1 MLQPTDHVLRAHHV
15 GLLTLFILTFKE
27 YEGKLPPTFLLHL
40 YRVLLNEVAEVAPPK
55 TYSELFIELQAG
67 PKSEEGYP
75 RQLIEGFA
83 SCLVGLSSAEE
94 MTNFFAGGLLSTGLF
109 LFHTK
114 EDLGLP
120 SLFVEKVEGED
131 DVQAILLRRSVF
143 GYFCRRCFVS
153 FLKLSFYGVGK
164 LQKEYAA
171 WVQGVAPP
179 TAEFPVIKDR
189 LHSDT
194 HIFRTVADKTV
205 WAQSNAYELWD
216 KALATGDES
225 VATENLRR
233 YFEQHFHE
241 QNDSGFRQHALLNLV
256 RMHYLRQEYVAA
268 RKLLSEAIGVARTSN
283 DKITLQHCISML
295 HRLPPT
301 IERRRPMLNE
311 IQPNLHPMEVLFDV
325 SKLMDE
331 ENGQPL
337 SASFAKLVQA
347 MGLFDHWF
355 DGDSQKESHVPHVAP
370 PDAEQWAQHAVQ
382 SIVWSAAGCDRLS
395 AIEENL
401 VIAFT
406 DVGGEDNNRL
416 TVILNQA
423 YREARQG
430 KYEKS
435 LSALLQPNVW
445 RGLSLVDYGLWA
457 QEVWHVLVLRAT
469 RRGQDRAYRE
479 ILLPR
484 RPPGE
489 FKPRQ
494 YSLATEGLKLSKLQ
508 DPLWD
513 VIQMQQCDQAASAM
527 DGLLTSL
534 WHSEFLG
541 RLNSYR
547 TGIILLADVG
557 LEYGMSKRSRRI
569 LEEIMPQIISGQDL
583 EQRALA
589 CFTLARCII
598 VAGESTADAMREAV
612 PYILKSEEDYLA
624 LEMHHAVMDVQYFL
638 SVVYHNLGLHAERE
652 EAAKRH
658 FATQEMRKE
667 LEMSDEGISGIL
679 QVVKMAGAAT
689 CSKSYFNFTMDDGP
703 PPAEEDFS
711 VLPVGDRL
719 SHKNWKARV
728 SAYETLVKTFQSTGS
743 DTDPAFRPYINN
755 PDLLKK
761 IATDS
766 NAVAQ
771 EKGVE
776 CLVALVKYAGESAA
790 KTRDTVVSA
799 LVEKCFGSTRA
810 GTRTQAVELALQ
822 FVEVENS
829 GTGVVTDLLPGL
841 SAKQPKTVAG
851 CVLALKEIIRL
862 FGIQTTPPPPIL
874 KALPKIFSHSDKTVR
889 AEGTLLTHVLYQY
902 LGPGIEPW
910 LAELKPVQVK
920 ELKEAFDGMEGAG
933 SGKGTVKPARL
944 TRAHAR
950 EVEAVGED
958 AAVESE
964 EEAAPLDPRAFVE
977 PVDIKLPSSLQAMLT
992 SSKWKERKEVLD
1004 ELLTLLT
1011 STPRIKDGPEIGELS
1026 KSLAARIQSDANI
1039 NCVMTAAACLEALAK
1054 AMLGSFAR
1062 YREAVVVP
1070 MLERLKERKATVTD
1084 SIGEALDAIFSCTTL
1099 SDIIPDLG
1107 SALGSKNPQVKEGT
1121 LKFLGRCL
1129 ATASSPI
1136 QPAQIKPLAEN
1147 LAVLLEDGFEGARN
1161 EAATCLGTLMKMV
1174 GERPL
1179 NPVVEGLADMRKAKV
1194 KEAFERATVKCK
1206 SGASAPPKAAPPPAA
1221 APAPKKK
1228 GPAPKPAVA
1237 ENEEPPKKAPSKPP
1251 VKPPPKKAPA
1261 AAAGPSSAAP
1271 VKKAPASSAA
1281 KPSKAAPAAPAALD
1295 TFKYR
1300 HTPEDAEALAGDTI
1314 PSSILKDL
1322 GDADW
1327 KTRLTALDEMT
1338 SWVEGEI
1345 NEVDAEVVIR
1355 ALAKKGW
1362 SEKNF
1367 QVSAKIYAIC
1377 ALLAEQCPS
1386 FGRSCPALC
1395 IPHLAEKLGD
1405 LKLKKPAGDT
1415 LLIFAEKTSLQFVL
1429 NQAYEP
1435 LNKQKAP
1442 KVLADAVT
1450 WINTALLEFGIAGLS
1465 LRSLIEFLKTALQ
1478 NSNAAVR
1485 TSATKTL
1492 VTLKLFAG
1500 SSIKDFLEDLN
1511 AQLLNT
1517 ITTEFDK
1524 VEGNTAP
1531 EPSRTSADLASMVAS
1546 SSAASNG
1553 AAAGDPLD
1561 DLFPRV
1567 EVDGLLKGTT
1577 ILADSKSDS
1586 WKTKKEG
1593 LEAFQAILDQGSNKR
1608 LKSAMGDIGQ
1618 VLKARVTDTNK
1629 AVQNLALD
1637 IVARIATGMGKSFE
1651 KHSRLFVL
1659 PVATVLSD
1667 QKAPIRAAAIQT
1679 LTAIAM
1685 ACEGL
1690 DSMVQGLHTALETTN
1705 PLQKGTLLHWIAD
1718 WFREHEPASSLDLA
1732 SWTAPIVS
1740 SLDDRNSDVRKGA
1753 QALLPTLIAS
1763 VGFDHVMHQTNSLK
1777 PASRASAVPLIQAA
1791 RPAAAP
1797 VQSAPP
1803 AKVAP
1808 ISAARPTSIS
1818 PPPESPTTSSAPALK
1833 TGSKLGV
1840 RRKLPQGTSRPE
1852 SRAETPVELPPSRSS
1867 KTPIGGLRRPGTNS
1881 AKTSAPPTPPPTLS
1895 LPFSGSNVDTKK
1907 SRLGKDASKWINE
1920 GGPTRKDLADLLQT
1934 QMEPHASKEL
1944 VARLFSHDHSAVNDH
1959 ISGLTTI
1966 CDLFATAQGADP
1978 AVEAVCLANFDLPLK
1993 YASIKLHES
2002 QPNLI
2007 SKCLEVVETVLMFL
2021 RSVNYQLT
2029 DNEAL
2034 CFIPTVV
2041 YKLGDAR
2048 EPVRVRVQQIIQD
2061 LPKVYAY
2068 SRVFQILLDH
2078 GLKSKVAK
2086 TRQGTLDEMGGVLK
2100 KSGMGACEPTKALP
2114 IIAGMISDK
2123 DSQVRKSA
2131 LGALSEAYSLIGEK
2145 VWTLV
2150 GPLPPKDKTQL
2161 EERLRRVIGPSNPD
2175 APAPPAQVSRLAA
2188 GIPRPGSPAGSRT
2201 GGILRPASPS
2211 GMKPMRSASPAP
2223 SHLPRAA
2230 SPVRR
2235 APISSSAVPSSPTT
2249 GIGRPKSMLPSRL
2262 GLPRPKFP
2270 STAARE
2276 PEPRAPS
2283 PPPGPSKVPEEAA
2296 PEPAPL
2302 EGSDDIT
2309 ITISS
2314 ILSSD
2319 PTRSVD
2325 ALKKIQKILA
2335 VGPDAGPS
2343 SPQYRELA
2351 EHTEGLIETITLQ
2364 MAHVFDRPDDLV
2376 PEENFRLAKHLI
2388 QTLNTFCDHAF
2399 LAESLTVDIL
2409 TSLLEELTLRLLETD
2424 DSTIKKVKDLS
2435 RFINMIVLRLFA
2447 TGRRMSIFR
2456 ALFALLLQIVKPFP
2470 ANGTAPDSKESKVAE
2485 LVLKCVWKLARN
2497 IPQDLTEERLD
2508 PVELFPAIEHF
2519 LQSVPPNEWRAR
2531 ATNKVP
2537 CGDMPLRTIKVIIQH
2552 VVAFYGDDV
2561 YDLLSASFD
2570 DPSATIV
2577 YPYVYRILNSNS
2589 RPAPD
2594 MPVRT
2599 AGPARPTTPPTIS
2612 PASSRPMSPQ
2622 EAASVASGGHR
2633 HSSPS
2638 RRTSPSSSSHHE
2650 NGAFASNVEEP
2661 DPDAQLLVIIGHIS
2675 SETTGALHKE
2685 GITELHH
2692 FLKAHPHKRPRV
2704 EKMLEST
2711 GAAFRKYINRALA
2724 SRAAEDQERDVAVAD
2739 TLSKLES
2746 NRRSASPAP
2755 APEPQPRSP
2764 RQASAPESNG
2774 NQDKLSRLHNLF
2786 QYRSSTQSN
2795 GSSAPRTSL
2804 G

>member
-1 MLQPTDHVLRAHHV
+1 
-15 GLLTLFILTFKE
+15 
-27 YEGKLPPTFLLHL
+27 
-40 YRVLLNEVAEVAPPK
+40 
-55 TYSELFIELQAG
+55 
-67 PKSEEGYP
+67 
-75 RQLIEGFA
+75 
-83 SCLVGLSSAEE
+83 
-94 MTNFFAGGLLSTGLF
+94 
-109 LFHTK
+109 
-114 EDLGLP
+114 
-120 SLFVEKVEGED
+120 
-131 DVQAILLRRSVF
+131 
-143 GYFCRRCFVS
+143 
-153 FLKLSFYGVGK
+153 
-164 LQKEYAA
+164 
-171 WVQGVAPP
+171 
-179 TAEFPVIKDR
+179 
-189 LHSDT
+189 
-194 HIFRTVADKTV
+194 
-205 WAQSNAYELWD
+205 
-216 KALATGDES
+216 
-225 VATENLRR
+225 
-233 YFEQHFHE
+233 
-241 QNDSGFRQHALLNLV
+241 
-256 RMHYLRQEYVAA
+256 
-268 RKLLSEAIGVARTSN
+268 
-283 DKITLQHCISML
+283 
-295 HRLPPT
+295 
-301 IERRRPMLNE
+301 
-311 IQPNLHPMEVLFDV
+311 ME
-325 SKLMDE
+325 
-331 ENGQPL
+331 
-337 SASFAKLVQA
+337 
-347 MGLFDHWF
+347 
-355 DGDSQKESHVPHVAP
+355 
-370 PDAEQWAQHAVQ
+370 
-382 SIVWSAAGCDRLS
+382 
-395 AIEENL
+395 
-401 VIAFT
+401 
-406 DVGGEDNNRL
+406 
-416 TVILNQA
+416 
-423 YREARQG
+423 
-430 KYEKS
+430 
-435 LSALLQPNVW
+435 
-445 RGLSLVDYGLWA
+445 
-457 QEVWHVLVLRAT
+457 
-469 RRGQDRAYRE
+469 
-479 ILLPR
+479 
-484 RPPGE
+484 
-489 FKPRQ
+489 
-494 YSLATEGLKLSKLQ
+494 
-508 DPLWD
+508 
-513 VIQMQQCDQAASAM
+513 
-527 DGLLTSL
+527 
-534 WHSEFLG
+534 
-541 RLNSYR
+541 
-547 TGIILLADVG
+547 
-557 LEYGMSKRSRRI
+557 
-569 LEEIMPQIISGQDL
+569 
-583 EQRALA
+583 
-589 CFTLARCII
+589 
-598 VAGESTADAMREAV
+598 
-612 PYILKSEEDYLA
+612 
-624 LEMHHAVMDVQYFL
+624 
-638 SVVYHNLGLHAERE
+638 
-652 EAAKRH
+652 
-658 FATQEMRKE
+658 
-667 LEMSDEGISGIL
+667 
-679 QVVKMAGAAT
+679 
-689 CSKSYFNFTMDDGP
+689 GP
-703 PPAEEDFS
+703 PPVEEDFS
-711 VLPVGDRL
+711 TLPVAERL
-719 SHKNWKARV
+719 AHKNWKARV
-728 SAYETLVKTFQSTGS
+728 NGYEALVKIFQATGS

-776 CLVALVKYAGESAA
+776 CLVTLVKYAGESAA
-790 KTRDTVVSA
+790 KTRDTVVPA

-810 GTRTQAVELALQ
+810 GTKTQAVELALQ
-822 FVEVENS
+822 YVEVENGGS
-829 GTGVVTDLLPGL
+829 GVVTDLLPGL

-851 CVLALKEIIRL
+851 CVLALKEILRL
-862 FGIQTTPPPPIL
+862 FGTQTTPPPPIL

-889 AEGTLLTHVLYQY
+889 AEGTSLTHVLYQY

-910 LAELKPVQVK
+910 LADLKPVQVK
-920 ELKEAFDGMEGAG
+920 ELKEAFDAMEAG
-933 SGKGTVKPARL
+933 GNGKGTLKPERL

-950 EVEAVGED
+950 EVEAAGDDGVEAAAENEED
-958 AAVESE
+958 
-964 EEAAPLDPRAFVE
+964 AAPLDPLAFVE
-977 PVDIKLPSSLQAMLT
+977 PVDVRLPPSLQTLLT

-1004 ELLTLLT
+1004 DLLTLLN

-1026 KSLAARIQSDANI
+1026 KSLAIRIQGDANI
-1039 NCVMTAAACLEALAK
+1039 NCVMTAAACMQVLAK

-1062 YREAVVVP
+1062 YRELVVSP
-1070 MLERLKERKATVTD
+1070 MLERLKERKANVTD
-1084 SIGEALDAIFSCTTL
+1084 SIGDALDAVFTSTTL

-1107 SALGSKNPQVKEGT
+1107 SAFGSKNPQVKEGT

-1129 ATASSPI
+1129 STASSPI
-1136 QPAQIKPLAEN
+1136 QPAQIKPLAET
-1147 LAVLLEDGFEGARN
+1147 LAILLEDGFEGART

-1179 NPVVEGLADMRKAKV
+1179 NPIMEGLPDMRKSKV

-1206 SGASAPPKAAPPPAA
+1206 AGAAAPPKAAPPPVA

-1228 GPAPKPAVA
+1228 APAPKPAAV
-1237 ENEEPPKKAPSKPP
+1237 EDEEPPKKPVAKPP
-1251 VKPPPKKAPA
+1251 AKAPTKKAPPVA
-1261 AAAGPSSAAP
+1261 AAP
-1271 VKKAPASSAA
+1271 VKKAPASSAV
-1281 KPSKAAPAAPAALD
+1281 KSSKAPASAAPAALD
-1295 TFKYR
+1295 TFKYK
-1300 HTPEDAEALAGDTI
+1300 HTPEDAEALASETI

-1322 GDADW
+1322 ADANW
-1327 KTRLTALDEMT
+1327 KTRLAALDEMT
-1338 SWVEGEI
+1338 AWVEGEI
-1345 NEVDAEVVIR
+1345 ATVDAEVVVR

-1362 SEKNF
+1362 AEKNF

-1377 ALLAEQCPS
+1377 SLLAERCPS

-1395 IPHLAEKLGD
+1395 IAHLTEKLGD

-1415 LLIFAEKTSLQFVL
+1415 LLVFAEKTSLQFVL
-1429 NQAYEP
+1429 NQAYDP
-1435 LNKQKAP
+1435 LSKQKAP
-1442 KVLADAVT
+1442 KVLADALT
-1450 WINTALLEFGIAGLS
+1450 WINTALLEFGIVGLS

-1492 VTLKLFAG
+1492 VTVKLFAG

-1517 ITTEFDK
+1517 INTEFDK
-1524 VEGNTAP
+1524 VEGNPAP

-1546 SSAASNG
+1546 SSTSTGAGAS
-1553 AAAGDPLD
+1553 GDPLD

-1577 ILADSKSDS
+1577 ILADAKSDS

-1593 LEAFQAILDQGSNKR
+1593 LEALQSILDQGSNKR
-1608 LKSAMGDIGQ
+1608 LKSSMGDIGQ

-1637 IVARIATGMGKSFE
+1637 IVARIATGMGKPFE

-1679 LTAIAM
+1679 LTAIAA

-1690 DSMVQGLHTALETTN
+1690 DSMVQGLHTALETSN
-1705 PLQKGTLLHWIAD
+1705 PLQKGTLMHWIAD
-1718 WFREHEPASSLDLA
+1718 WFGEHELASSLDLS
-1732 SWTAPIVS
+1732 SWTPAIVC
-1740 SLDDRNSDVRKGA
+1740 SLDDRSPDVRKGA
-1753 QALLPTLIAS
+1753 QALLPTLITS
-1763 VGFDHVMHQTNSLK
+1763 VGYDHVIHQTNSLK
-1777 PASRASAVPLIQAA
+1777 PASRNSAMPLIQAA
-1791 RPAAAP
+1791 RASAAPPRPASQAKALPAA
-1797 VQSAPP
+1797 VS
-1803 AKVAP
+1803 VAQ
-1808 ISAARPTSIS
+1808 TSDS
-1818 PPPESPTTSSAPALK
+1818 TPPESPTTSSAPALK
-1833 TGSKLGV
+1833 SGNKLGV
-1840 RRKLPQGTSRPE
+1840 RRKLPQGSSRPD

-1867 KTPIGGLRRPGTNS
+1867 KTPVGGLRRPGATSS
-1881 AKTSAPPTPPPTLS
+1881 AKTSAPSTPPPSLS
-1895 LPFSGSNVDTKK
+1895 LPFSGTSADAKK
-1907 SRLGKDASKWINE
+1907 TRLGKDASKWINE

-1934 QMEPHASKEL
+1934 QMELHTSKDL
-1944 VARLFSHDHSAVNDH
+1944 VARLFSHDHNAVNDH
-1959 ISGLTTI
+1959 LSGLTTI
-1966 CDLFATAQGADP
+1966 CDLFTTAQGADA

-1993 YASIKLHES
+1993 YASIKLHEP
-2002 QPNLI
+2002 QPNLV
-2007 SKCLEVVETVLMFL
+2007 SKCLEVVETVLAFL

-2048 EPVRVRVQQIIQD
+2048 EPVRVRVQQIIQEI
-2061 LPKVYAY
+2061 PKVYAY
-2068 SRVFQILLDH
+2068 SRLFQILLEH

-2086 TRQGTLDEMGGVLK
+2086 TRQGALDEMGSVLK
-2100 KSGMGACEPTKALP
+2100 KSGMGACEPSKAFP

-2131 LGALSEAYSLIGEK
+2131 LGALGEGYTLVGEK

-2150 GPLPPKDKTQL
+2150 GPLPAKDKTQL
-2161 EERLRRVIGPSNPD
+2161 EERLRRVPGPSNSET
-2175 APAPPAQVSRLAA
+2175 PAAPAQVSRLAA
-2188 GIPRPGSPAGSRT
+2188 GIQRPASPITNSRV
-2201 GGILRPASPS
+2201 GGIPRPASPS
-2211 GMKPMRSASPAP
+2211 MMKPPRSASPAP
-2223 SHLPRAA
+2223 SNLPRAA
-2230 SPVRR
+2230 SPVRVSR
-2235 APISSSAVPSSPTT
+2235 VPISHSVVPSSPTT

-2270 STAARE
+2270 SGVARE
-2276 PEPRAPS
+2276 PAPAPQPRALSP
-2283 PPPGPSKVPEEAA
+2283 PPPGPSKIHEEIETS
-2296 PEPAPL
+2296 PS

-2364 MAHVFDRPDDLV
+2364 MAHVFDRPEDLV

-2470 ANGTAPDSKESKVAE
+2470 GNGTAPDSKESKVAE

-2594 MPVRT
+2594 MPVRNNG
-2599 AGPARPTTPPTIS
+2599 GPAEEAPPTPRS

-2622 EAASVASGGHR
+2622 GPPSVASGGNR

-2638 RRTSPSSSSHHE
+2638 HRTSPSSSSHHD
-2650 NGAFASNVEEP
+2650 NGAFAPPVEEP

-2692 FLKAHPHKRPRV
+2692 FLKAYPHKRPRV
-2704 EKMLEST
+2704 DKMLEST
-2711 GAAFRKYINRALA
+2711 GAAFRKYITRALA

-2746 NRRSASPAP
+2746 NHRSTSPAT
-2755 APEPQPRSP
+2755 ATEPQPRSP
-2764 RQASAPESNG
+2764 KQATTPEIVG

-2786 QYRSSTQSN
+2786 QYRSSTQSD

-2804 G
+2804 S

>member
-1 MLQPTDHVLRAHHV
+1 
-15 GLLTLFILTFKE
+15 
-27 YEGKLPPTFLLHL
+27 
-40 YRVLLNEVAEVAPPK
+40 
-55 TYSELFIELQAG
+55 
-67 PKSEEGYP
+67 
-75 RQLIEGFA
+75 
-83 SCLVGLSSAEE
+83 
-94 MTNFFAGGLLSTGLF
+94 
-109 LFHTK
+109 
-114 EDLGLP
+114 
-120 SLFVEKVEGED
+120 
-131 DVQAILLRRSVF
+131 
-143 GYFCRRCFVS
+143 
-153 FLKLSFYGVGK
+153 
-164 LQKEYAA
+164 
-171 WVQGVAPP
+171 
-179 TAEFPVIKDR
+179 
-189 LHSDT
+189 
-194 HIFRTVADKTV
+194 
-205 WAQSNAYELWD
+205 
-216 KALATGDES
+216 
-225 VATENLRR
+225 
-233 YFEQHFHE
+233 
-241 QNDSGFRQHALLNLV
+241 
-256 RMHYLRQEYVAA
+256 
-268 RKLLSEAIGVARTSN
+268 
-283 DKITLQHCISML
+283 
-295 HRLPPT
+295 
-301 IERRRPMLNE
+301 
-311 IQPNLHPMEVLFDV
+311 ME
-325 SKLMDE
+325 
-331 ENGQPL
+331 
-337 SASFAKLVQA
+337 
-347 MGLFDHWF
+347 
-355 DGDSQKESHVPHVAP
+355 
-370 PDAEQWAQHAVQ
+370 
-382 SIVWSAAGCDRLS
+382 
-395 AIEENL
+395 
-401 VIAFT
+401 
-406 DVGGEDNNRL
+406 
-416 TVILNQA
+416 
-423 YREARQG
+423 
-430 KYEKS
+430 
-435 LSALLQPNVW
+435 
-445 RGLSLVDYGLWA
+445 
-457 QEVWHVLVLRAT
+457 
-469 RRGQDRAYRE
+469 
-479 ILLPR
+479 
-484 RPPGE
+484 
-489 FKPRQ
+489 
-494 YSLATEGLKLSKLQ
+494 
-508 DPLWD
+508 
-513 VIQMQQCDQAASAM
+513 
-527 DGLLTSL
+527 
-534 WHSEFLG
+534 
-541 RLNSYR
+541 
-547 TGIILLADVG
+547 
-557 LEYGMSKRSRRI
+557 
-569 LEEIMPQIISGQDL
+569 
-583 EQRALA
+583 
-589 CFTLARCII
+589 
-598 VAGESTADAMREAV
+598 
-612 PYILKSEEDYLA
+612 
-624 LEMHHAVMDVQYFL
+624 
-638 SVVYHNLGLHAERE
+638 
-652 EAAKRH
+652 
-658 FATQEMRKE
+658 
-667 LEMSDEGISGIL
+667 
-679 QVVKMAGAAT
+679 
-689 CSKSYFNFTMDDGP
+689 GP
-703 PPAEEDFS
+703 PPDDVDFS
-711 VLPVGDRL
+711 SIPVAERL
-719 SHKNWKARV
+719 AHKSWKARV
-728 SAYETLVKTFQSTGS
+728 SGYETLVKIFQATAS

-776 CLVALVKYAGESAA
+776 CLVALVQYAGESAA
-790 KTRDTVVSA
+790 KTRDVVVPA
-799 LVEKCFGSTRA
+799 LVDKCFGSTRT
-810 GTRTQAVELALQ
+810 GTKTQAVELALQ
-822 FVEVENS
+822 YVEVENS
-829 GTGVVTDLLPGL
+829 GVGVVTDILPGL

-851 CVLALKEIIRL
+851 CILALKEIIR
-862 FGIQTTPPPPIL
+862 
-874 KALPKIFSHSDKTVR
+874 DKTVR
-889 AEGTLLTHVLYQY
+889 AEGTLLTHALYQY
-902 LGPGIEPW
+902 LGPGLEPW
-910 LAELKPVQVK
+910 LADLKSVQP
-920 ELKEAFDGMEGAG
+920 E
-933 SGKGTVKPARL
+933 RL

-950 EVEAVGED
+950 EAEAAGDSGE

-964 EEAAPLDPRAFVE
+964 EEAAPLDPRAFAE
-977 PVDIKLPSSLQAMLT
+977 PVDIKLPSSLQTSLT

-1011 STPRIKDGPEIGELS
+1011 STPRIKDGPEIAELS
-1026 KSLAARIQSDANI
+1026 KSLAVRIQSDANI
-1039 NCVMTAAACLEALAK
+1039 NCVMTAAACIEALAK
-1054 AMLGSFAR
+1054 AMLGDIRQISR
-1062 YREAVVVP
+1062 G
-1070 MLERLKERKATVTD
+1070 LCTD
-1084 SIGEALDAIFSCTTL
+1084 TIGDALDAVFSSTTL
-1099 SDIIPDLG
+1099 PDLIPDLG
-1107 SALGSKNPQVKEGT
+1107 PALSSKNPQVKEGT

-1129 ATASSPI
+1129 STASSPI
-1136 QPAQIKPLAEN
+1136 QPAQIKPLAET
-1147 LAVLLEDGFEGARN
+1147 LAVLLEDGFEGART

-1179 NPVVEGLADMRKAKV
+1179 NPVMESLPDMRKAKV

-1206 SGASAPPKAAPPPAA
+1206 SGAPAPPKAVPPPAA

-1228 GPAPKPAVA
+1228 APAPKPSAA
-1237 ENEEPPKKAPSKPP
+1237 DEEEPPKKPVSKPP
-1251 VKPPPKKAPA
+1251 IKPPAKKPPA
-1261 AAAGPSSAAP
+1261 AGAPPPAAP
-1271 VKKAPASSAA
+1271 VKKAPTSSAS
-1281 KPSKAAPAAPAALD
+1281 KPSKAPAAAPAALD

-1300 HTPEDAEALAGDTI
+1300 HTPEDAEALASEVI
-1314 PSSILKDL
+1314 PSSILTDL
-1322 GDADW
+1322 ADANW

-1338 SWVEGEI
+1338 AWVEGVI
-1345 NEVDAEVVIR
+1345 NEVDAEVVVR

-1362 SEKNF
+1362 AEKNF
-1367 QVSAKIYAIC
+1367 QVSAKIYAVC
-1377 ALLAEQCPS
+1377 SLLAERCPS

-1395 IPHLAEKLGD
+1395 IAHLSEKLGD

-1435 LNKQKAP
+1435 LSKQKAP
-1442 KVLADAVT
+1442 KVLADAVS
-1450 WINTALLEFGIAGLS
+1450 WINMALIEFGIAGVS
-1465 LRSLIEFLKTALQ
+1465 LRNLIEFLKTALQ

-1492 VTLKLFAG
+1492 VTVKLFAG

-1517 ITTEFDK
+1517 ITAEFDK
-1524 VEGNTAP
+1524 VEGNPAP

-1546 SSAASNG
+1546 SSTSIG
-1553 AAAGDPLD
+1553 AAVSGDPLD

-1567 EVDGLLKGTT
+1567 ELDGLLKGTT

-1593 LEAFQAILDQGSNKR
+1593 LEAFQSILDQGSNKR
-1608 LKSAMGDIGQ
+1608 LKPTMGDIGQ
-1618 VLKARVTDTNK
+1618 VLKARVTDINK

-1637 IVARIATGMGKSFE
+1637 IVARIATGMGKPFE

-1659 PVATVLSD
+1659 PVATVLAD
-1667 QKAPIRAAAIQT
+1667 QKAPIRASAIQT
-1679 LTAIAM
+1679 LTAIAT

-1690 DSMVQGLHTALETTN
+1690 DSMIPGLHTALETTN
-1705 PLQKGTLLHWIAD
+1705 PLQKSTLMHWIAD
-1718 WFREHEPASSLDLA
+1718 WFREHEPAPNLDLN
-1732 SWTAPIVS
+1732 SWTPSIVA

-1753 QALLPTLIAS
+1753 QILLPTLIAC

-1777 PASRASAVPLIQAA
+1777 PASRSSAVPLIQAA
-1791 RPAAAP
+1791 RPAAEPQQSVPQAKVKAVPAP
-1797 VQSAPP
+1797 VSVGQ
-1803 AKVAP
+1803 
-1808 ISAARPTSIS
+1808 TSVS
-1818 PPPESPTTSSAPALK
+1818 PPPDSPTTSSAPAVK
-1833 TGSKLGV
+1833 AGSKLGV
-1840 RRKLPQGTSRPE
+1840 RRKLPQGSSRPD
-1852 SRAETPVELPPSRSS
+1852 SRAETPVDLPPSRSS
-1867 KTPIGGLRRPGTNS
+1867 KTPVGGLRRPGGVSS
-1881 AKTSAPPTPPPTLS
+1881 AKTSAPSTPPPILS
-1895 LPFSGSNVDTKK
+1895 LPFSGTNPDARK
-1907 SRLGKDASKWINE
+1907 SRLGRDASKWINE

-1934 QMEPHASKEL
+1934 QMEPHTSKGP
-1944 VARLFSHDHSAVNDH
+1944 FNDH
-1959 ISGLTTI
+1959 ISGLSTI
-1966 CDLFATAQGADP
+1966 CDLFSTAQGGDAT
-1978 AVEAVCLANFDLPLK
+1978 VEAICLANFDLPLK
-1993 YASIKLHES
+1993 YASIKLHEP

-2007 SKCLEVVETVLMFL
+2007 SKCLEVVETVLAFL
-2021 RSVNYQLT
+2021 RSVNYQLS

-2048 EPVRVRVQQIIQD
+2048 EPVRVRVQQIIQE

-2100 KSGMGACEPTKALP
+2100 KSGMGACEPSKAFP

-2131 LGALSEAYSLIGEK
+2131 LGTLSEGYSLVGEK
-2145 VWTLV
+2145 VWNL
-2150 GPLPPKDKTQL
+2150 DKTQL
-2161 EERLRRVIGPSNPD
+2161 EERLRRVTGPANQE
-2175 APAPPAQVSRLAA
+2175 APAPPAQVSRSPASRA
-2188 GIPRPGSPAGSRT
+2188 GSIPRSASPAG
-2201 GGILRPASPS
+2201 G
-2211 GMKPMRSASPAP
+2211 KPLRSASPAP
-2223 SHLPRAA
+2223 SNLPRAA
-2230 SPVRR
+2230 SPVRTSR
-2235 APISSSAVPSSPTT
+2235 VPVSHSAVPSSPTT

-2270 STAARE
+2270 SGVARDAD
-2276 PEPRAPS
+2276 EPRMPS
-2283 PPPGPSKVPEEAA
+2283 PPPGPSKLEEETSEPNA
-2296 PEPAPL
+2296 P

-2364 MAHVFDRPDDLV
+2364 MAHVFDRPDDL
-2376 PEENFRLAKHLI
+2376 
-2388 QTLNTFCDHAF
+2388 
-2399 LAESLTVDIL
+2399 
-2409 TSLLEELTLRLLETD
+2409 ELTLRLLETD

-2594 MPVRT
+2594 MPIRHNGGTVEQ
-2599 AGPARPTTPPTIS
+2599 TPPGPGS
-2612 PASSRPMSPQ
+2612 PTSSRPMSPQ
-2622 EAASVASGGHR
+2622 EAASVASGDNR

-2638 RRTSPSSSSHHE
+2638 HRTSHSSPSPVE
-2650 NGAFASNVEEP
+2650 NGAFHANVEEP

-2746 NRRSASPAP
+2746 NRRSASPVP
-2755 APEPQPRSP
+2755 VLDPQPRSS
-2764 RQASAPESNG
+2764 RQATAPESAG

-2804 G
+2804 N